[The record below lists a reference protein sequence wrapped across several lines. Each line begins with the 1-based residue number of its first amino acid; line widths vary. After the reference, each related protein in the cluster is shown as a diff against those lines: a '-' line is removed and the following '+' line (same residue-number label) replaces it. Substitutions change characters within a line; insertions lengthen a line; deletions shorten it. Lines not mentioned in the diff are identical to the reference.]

1 MNNSNNINS
10 IYIYIII
17 IIPIIS
23 YIYIYWILQTIY
35 RENNIGN
42 QQQMAWDAA
51 WYFQDRAA
59 SYGPSPQ
66 NED

>member
-10 IYIYIII
+10 IYIYYKYYTYNI
-17 IIPIIS
+17 
-23 YIYIYWILQTIY
+23 IYIYWILQTIY